1 MSKEKG
7 NKDKVSKAPNNDVR
21 KHFNFRSAETGQM
34 LSIKDTRILPTSVA
48 KEIVD
53 SRNSTKTSLT
63 GKQVVERDPLI
74 EVFEQAAREAQANGL
89 TEEMA
94 EKIIQELDEEYRKDT
109 SPLFSSELEEALKKE
124 GFTKNNL
131 KRIREEART
140 RVAKREQKS

>member
-21 KHFNFRSAETGQM
+21 KHFNFRSAETGRI

-53 SRNSTKTSLT
+53 SRNSTKTSST

-94 EKIIQELDEEYRKDT
+94 EKIILHY
-109 SPLFSSELEEALKKE
+109 LLL
-124 GFTKNNL
+124 N
-131 KRIREEART
+131 
-140 RVAKREQKS
+140 